1 LKEKRVRP
9 IRIAL
14 FAPGSKERVMA
25 KALESGADAVI
36 FDLED
41 SVPIASKAEARMLVA
56 QAIERAAAGSAPLVT
71 VRVNAVATG
80 MLEDDLAA
88 IVRPGLDAIFLPKAE
103 HVDDITGTASLLER
117 LEVSGKLRS
126 GTVEIIPMLE
136 SALGVYRC
144 FDLLRASPRVATSC
158 IGSAQDGDLQTDLGC
173 AWSVDGP
180 ELLYARSKVLLD
192 TRAAG
197 KPCPLDGVF
206 SNLNDEEAFI
216 RDCTLSARLGYV
228 GRTVIHPKQIAPAR
242 RAYAV
247 PQEEIEYY
255 GRVVKEFEAVEKTGA
270 AAAIVVDGKLVD
282 YAMYSRAK
290 AVLSLAKLDA

>member
-1 LKEKRVRP
+1 MKP

-14 FAPGSKERVMA
+14 FAPGNKERVMA

-41 SVPIASKAEARMLVA
+41 SVPLAAKAEARTLVA
-56 QAIERAAAGSAPLVT
+56 QAIDVAAAASAPLVT

-88 IVRPGLDAIFLPKAE
+88 IVRPGLAAIFLPKAE
-103 HVDDITGTASLLER
+103 HVEEITRAASLLDR
-117 LEVSGKLRS
+117 LEASAKLKPGS
-126 GTVEIIPMLE
+126 VEIIPMLE

-144 FDLLRASPRVATSC
+144 FDLLQASPRVATSC

-180 ELLYARSKVLLD
+180 ELLYARSKVHLD

-197 KPCPLDGVF
+197 KAYPLDGVF
-206 SNLNDEEAFI
+206 SNLGDEEAFV
-216 RDCTLSARLGYV
+216 RDSTLSARLGYV

-247 PQEEIEYY
+247 TQADVEYY
-255 GRVVKEFEAVEKTGA
+255 GRVVTEFEAVEKTGA

-290 AVLSLAKLDA
+290 AVLELSKLDA

>member
-1 LKEKRVRP
+1 MKP

-41 SVPIASKAEARMLVA
+41 SVPLAAKAEARTLVA
-56 QAIERAAAGSAPLVT
+56 QAIEAAASAASALLVT

-88 IVRPGLDAIFLPKAE
+88 IVRPGLAAIFLPKAE
-103 HVDDITGTASLLER
+103 HVEEITRAASLLDR
-117 LEVSGKLRS
+117 LEASAKLKPGS
-126 GTVEIIPMLE
+126 VEIIPMLE

-144 FDLLRASPRVATSC
+144 FDLLQASPRVVTSC

-197 KPCPLDGVF
+197 KAYPLDGVF
-206 SNLNDEEAFI
+206 SNLGDEEAFV
-216 RDCTLSARLGYV
+216 RDSTLSARLGYV

-247 PQEEIEYY
+247 TQADVEYY
-255 GRVVKEFEAVEKTGA
+255 GRVVTEFEAVEKTGA

-290 AVLSLAKLDA
+290 AVLELSKLDA